1 MFNTVELMDV
11 VMKWAYTTGFIFS
24 ALFIMTTYLDYK
36 QKEKIKSGKCV
47 K

>member
-1 MFNTVELMDV
+1 MFDTLEVMDV
-11 VMKWAYTTGFIFS
+11 VMKWAYTVTFIFS